1 MIDFGFDLA
10 NRADARLT
18 RGALLSALGA
28 IVEAF
33 PLVIAYVA
41 LDGVFS
47 GEVTWA
53 WLPWIIA
60 ALIASIVLTTLFKTF
75 GGIDNFTATY
85 GLVCDARLNLADHLR
100 RLPMGFWTRQRTGS
114 VSSVITDEFALYTE
128 IVTHVW
134 SLVVANLAKPLAIA
148 VIIIAVDWRLGLVAI
163 FFFPLALLS
172 IPWSH
177 RLLNAASDRLIDTK
191 GRAHAR
197 LVEYAQGITTLREY
211 SQASAFHDRLAGVLE
226 ELESEQ
232 MKTEVAP
239 APALFTYKLVVWL
252 GFSSMVA
259 AGAWG
264 VEHEYVEPTRF
275 LLAALLS
282 LQLYASM
289 SELSNHLAMARFASR
304 TLERIRALFAQPVQ
318 LVPDRGEV
326 PSSAKVTVEDVI
338 FAYEDRPAL
347 RDINAVFEPG
357 TVTALV
363 GPSGSGKST
372 LAHLLARLWDV
383 DAGGVKIGGVDVRDM
398 SSTELSHS
406 VAMVLQDVVLFR
418 ETVEDNIRLG
428 RPGATRAEVVA
439 AAKAARAH
447 EFIMALPDGYETV
460 LSEGGADLSGGQR
473 QRISIARAL
482 LLDAPILILDE
493 ATSSVDSHN
502 ELLIQQ
508 ALAELTKGRTVVVIA
523 HRLWTIQRADQI
535 LVLDAGEIVERGDH
549 DHLLERGGLY
559 AKLWN
564 TQQESRSWA
573 IDA

>member
-10 NRADARLT
+10 ARLDHRLW
-18 RGALLSALGA
+18 RGTLLSALGA
-28 IVEAF
+28 IVEAS
-33 PLVIAYVA
+33 PLLIAYVA
-41 LDGVFS
+41 LDGVFA

-53 WLPWIIA
+53 WLPWIIG
-60 ALIASIVLTTLFKTF
+60 ALVASVALTTALKAF

-100 RLPMGFWTRQRTGS
+100 RLPMGFWTQQRTGS

-134 SLVVANLAKPLAIA
+134 SLAVSNLAKPLAIA
-148 VIIIAVDWRLGLVAI
+148 LIIIAVDWRLGLVAI
-163 FFFPLALLS
+163 FTIPFALLS

-177 RLLNAASDRLIDTK
+177 RLLDHAAARLADTK

-197 LVEYAQGITTLREY
+197 LVEFTQGITTLREY
-211 SQASAFHDRLAGVLE
+211 SQVSTFHERLAGVLD
-226 ELESEQ
+226 ELEVRQ

-239 APALFTYKLVVWL
+239 APALFTYKLLVWL
-252 GFSSMVA
+252 GFSAVIA

-264 VEHEYVEPTRF
+264 VEHGHVAPTRF
-275 LLAALLS
+275 LLVALLS
-282 LQLYASM
+282 LQLYAST
-289 SELSNHLAMARFASR
+289 SELSDHLMMARFASR
-304 TLERIRALFAQPVQ
+304 TLARIRDLFAQPVQ
-318 LVPDRGEV
+318 PMPARGV
-326 PSSAKVTVEDVI
+326 APSSARVSVEQVT
-338 FAYEDRPAL
+338 FAYEDRAAL
-347 RDINAVFEPG
+347 RDIDAVFEPG

-383 DAGGVKIGGVDVRDM
+383 DAGHVRIGDVDVREM
-398 SSTELSHS
+398 SSTELSQS
-406 VAMVLQDVVLFR
+406 VAMVLQDVVLFC

-428 RPGATRAEVVA
+428 RPEAPREEVIA

-447 EFIMALPDGYETV
+447 DFIMALPDGYDTV

-482 LLDAPILILDE
+482 LLDAPVLILDE

-508 ALAELTKGRTVVVIA
+508 ALGELTRGRTVIVIA

-535 LVLDAGEIVERGDH
+535 LVLDAGQIVERGDH
-549 DHLLERGGLY
+549 DELLERRGLY
-559 AKLWN
+559 SRLWD

-573 IDA
+573 IDG